1 MKKKPQWI
9 EKSFSIL
16 FPSKT
21 LRIMKLTIPL
31 ILLTVFQAFAT
42 STYSQRTLLSL
53 NEEGV
58 TVNEVLSQIESS
70 SEFYFLF
77 SPKLVDIERKV
88 NLYADNQQINSILD
102 QLFAGTN
109 VKYVIMDRQIVLST
123 EELLNTNSSL
133 KQSFTVTGTVTD
145 NNGNP
150 LAGVSIQIKG
160 TQQGTITDVNGK
172 YSLSVP
178 GTESVLI
185 FSFVGFAA
193 QEITVGS
200 QKVID
205 VILAESAITLEEVV
219 VVGYGTQRKGE
230 LTSAVASVKADDFVQ
245 GAVADVAQLI
255 SGKIAGLGIVKPD
268 ANPLTKSQITLR
280 GVTSLKAG
288 AEPLVI
294 IDGIPGSLSSVAPMD
309 IESIDVLKDGSA
321 AAIYGTRGSNGVILI
336 TTQKVKGDM
345 PVTIEVKGNV
355 SVQSI
360 SKKLDF
366 LNAEQYR
373 ELVAQGKPGAVDYG
387 ASTDWLKEVT
397 QTPVSQIYNVSLK
410 GGNADGNYI
419 INLNYERMKGL
430 IKKSDNNIF
439 TPRLEINRSMFKGK
453 LRING
458 NLMGQ
463 EQKYFPGIRSDVYRM
478 ALTYNPTDPIKDEN
492 GVWTEHPGVN
502 NYANPVALL
511 EETRGEA
518 VNSRLKTFG
527 TLNYMPIKDLSIRLV
542 ASHDISNTISGYS
555 ETKKH
560 ISTVLSSRNGYAS
573 RSTSKSAD
581 DLVELYGQ
589 YTKSISHHNFVAL
602 LGYSWQNN
610 KYESF
615 SMSNY
620 DFPSDLYSYNNM
632 ATGQALKRGQATMAS
647 YKQETKLIGYFFRL
661 NYNYENRYILMTS
674 FRREGSSKFGED
686 HKWGSFPAVSV
697 GWNIKNE
704 AFMKDVDVLSNLKIR
719 AGFGVTGTEP
729 TDPYMSQSRL
739 GYGAYYILD
748 GNWTPVILPV
758 TNPNPSLRWE
768 RKEETNIGLDFGFLR
783 ERLSGSVDFYKR
795 TTKDLLWDYNVPM
808 PPYLYNTIVANA
820 GIMENKGVEIQ
831 LRGIPVDGPDLRW
844 VSTVN
849 FSTNR
854 NKLAALSSDEYI
866 VQGGYFSTGYI
877 GEPIQETTHRVEEGG
892 EIGNFWTYKSIDIDN
907 DGHWIILGEDGN
919 PKPIAQASADDKR
932 VTGNGLPKYFLS
944 WNNTLTYK
952 NFDLDINMRGA
963 FGYQIM
969 NEGRIFYETP
979 ANLARG
985 NILASS
991 YDNIYGK
998 RPLYDLEDYK
1008 MLSYYIENGDYWK
1021 IDNVTLGYN
1030 LNPKGTS
1037 LVKQVRIFASGL
1049 NLLVIT
1055 GYKGIDPEVNISG
1068 LAPGV
1073 DYRDRYPATR
1083 TFALGVNINF

>member
-1 MKKKPQWI
+1 MKKNSHCFRLTKPWSNWQKLLI
-9 EKSFSIL
+9 
-16 FPSKT
+16 T
-21 LRIMKLTIPL
+21 MKIATFFFCCGIGSL
-31 ILLTVFQAFAT
+31 IAGE
-42 STYSQRTLLSL
+42 TYSQSTKISL
-53 NEEGV
+53 EMKD
-58 TVNEVLSQIESS
+58 TPIESILNKIEEV

-77 SPKLVDIERKV
+77 NHKLVDVERKIDITAE
-88 NLYADNQQINSILD
+88 NKPIKDILD
-102 QLFAGTN
+102 EIFTKD
-109 VKYVIMDRQIVLST
+109 VSFVVSDRQIILTPFPDSNHLAEVFQQGNITGKITDSST
-123 EELLNTNSSL
+123 GEAMPGVNIMVKGT
-133 KQSFTVTGTVTD
+133 TIGTVS
-145 NNGNP
+145 
-150 LAGVSIQIKG
+150 GVDGTYSIS
-160 TQQGTITDVNGK
+160 VNDRNAT
-172 YSLSVP
+172 LV
-178 GTESVLI
+178 
-185 FSFVGFAA
+185 FSFIGYSNKEVSLEGRTTLNVVL
-193 QEITVGS
+193 E
-200 QKVID
+200 
-205 VILAESAITLEEVV
+205 AEMTGLDEVV
-219 VVGYGTQRKGE
+219 VVGYGTQRKGQ
-230 LTSAVASVKADDFVQ
+230 LTSAISSVKADDFIK
-245 GAVADVAQLI
+245 GSITDVAQLI
-255 SGKIAGLGIVKPD
+255 TGKIAGLGIVKPD
-268 ANPLTKSQITLR
+268 ANPLTKAQISLR
-280 GVTSLKAG
+280 GVNSLKAG

-336 TTQKVKGDM
+336 TTQKVKGEL
-345 PVTIEVKGNV
+345 PATIEVKSNV
-355 SVQSI
+355 AVQTI
-360 SKKLDF
+360 SKRLHFLD
-366 LNAEQYR
+366 AEEYR
-373 ELVAQGKPGAVDYG
+373 KLVAQNKPGAIDYG
-387 ASTDWLKEVT
+387 ASTNWLDEIT
-397 QTPVSQIYNVSLK
+397 QTPISQIYNVSLK
-410 GGNADGNYI
+410 GGNSEGNYI
-419 INLNYERMKGL
+419 INLNYERMQGL

-439 TPRLEINRSMFKGK
+439 TPRLEINRSLFNGK

-458 NLMGQ
+458 NLLGQ
-463 EQKYFPGIRSDVYRM
+463 EQKYFPGISSSVYRM

-502 NYANPVALL
+502 NYSNPVALL

-518 VNSRLKTFG
+518 VNSKLKTFG
-527 TLNYMPIKDLSIRLV
+527 TLNYMPIQDLSIRLV

-560 ISTVLSSRNGYAS
+560 MSTVLNSRNGYAS
-573 RSTSKSAD
+573 RNTAKSAD
-581 DLVELYGQ
+581 DLVELFGQ
-589 YTKSISHHNFVAL
+589 YTKSISQHNFVAL

-632 ATGQALKRGQATMAS
+632 STGQALKRGQATMAS
-647 YKQETKLIGYFFRL
+647 YKQETKLVGYFFRL
-661 NYNYENRYILMTS
+661 NYDYKNRYILMAS
-674 FRREGSSKFGED
+674 FRREGSSKFGEN
-686 HKWGSFPAVSV
+686 HKWGNFPAVSA

-704 AFMKDVDVLSNLKIR
+704 AFMQDIDVLSNLKIR
-719 AGFGVTGTEP
+719 AGFGITGTEP
-729 TDPYMSQSRL
+729 TNPYMSQSRL

-748 GNWTPVILPV
+748 GTWTPVILPV
-758 TNPNPSLRWE
+758 TNPNPFLRWE
-768 RKEETNIGLDFGFLR
+768 RKEETNIGIDFGFFR
-783 ERLSGSVDFYKR
+783 DRLSGSIDIYKR
-795 TTKDLLWDYNVPM
+795 ETKDLLWDYNVPM

-820 GIMENKGVEIQ
+820 GILENKGIEIQ
-831 LRGIPVDGPDLRW
+831 LRGIPVDGPDMRW

-866 VQGGYFSTGYI
+866 VQGGYFSSGYI

-892 EIGNFWTYKSIDIDN
+892 EIGNFWTYKSVDIDN

-919 PKPIAQASADDKR
+919 PKPIAEASANDKR

-944 WNNTLTYK
+944 WNNTFTYK
-952 NFDLDINMRGA
+952 NFDLEINMRGA
-963 FGYQIM
+963 FDYQIM

-991 YDNIYGK
+991 YDNVFGK
-998 RPLYDLEDYK
+998 RPLYDMEDYK
-1008 MLSYYIENGDYWK
+1008 MLSYYIEKGDYWK
-1021 IDNVTLGYN
+1021 IDNVTIGYN

-1037 LVKQVRIFASGL
+1037 LFKQVRIFASGL

-1083 TFALGVNINF
+1083 SFALGVNINF